1 MEYLWILWIAVLIA
15 SIVLEAATADL
26 VAIWFFPGALIAM
39 ILSFCG
45 APVAAQLPVF
55 LGCGLLLIFCTRPFC
70 RKFLKEKN
78 AKTNTDT
85 LIGGECMVT
94 EEIDNLKERGE
105 VKIGGLRWSARTEHG
120 EIIPAGALVT
130 VLRIEGVKLIVKP
143 KKEKKE
149 EN

>member
-85 LIGGECMVT
+85 LIGGECLVT

-105 VKIGGLRWSARTEHG
+105 V
-120 EIIPAGALVT
+120 IPAGALVT